1 MSMMGLD
8 TWQLVEITSWSREA
22 MVIATNIS
30 EIHNSDCVGKVIS
43 VAGAKVFLLEG
54 RLAQGSADN

>member
-1 MSMMGLD
+1 
-8 TWQLVEITSWSREA
+8 

-43 VAGAKVFLLEG
+43 VAGTKVFLLEG